1 MHYVVWVGFL
11 PRFAPDAARAFDLR
25 VPWLRGWRPWAL
37 GLGCAAALGLI
48 FVADYAQGRL
58 LYSSF
63 ASYHAYLEFPVLL
76 AVVLGVRAS
85 RSGTVDGHP

>member
-1 MHYVVWVGFL
+1 MHYMVWVGFL
-11 PRFAPDAARAFDLR
+11 PRAAPDAARGFGLR

-37 GLGCAAALGLI
+37 GLAVAAALSLI
-48 FVADYAQGRL
+48 FVADYHQGKL

-76 AVVLGVRAS
+76 AIVFGRRADAVPPAPLS
-85 RSGTVDGHP
+85 T